1 MTTPVNATS
10 PVSSTTPAQ
19 AKPAADSDKDM
30 FMKLLVAQ
38 LKYQNPMSPTDG
50 NEYMQQMAVFTQV
63 EKLGQLVE
71 AQQQAQ
77 QWQQRLAAEGMV
89 GARVTGSG
97 DDQAV
102 HSGVVTKVTFGDDGP
117 QLTLADGSTVAVG
130 DVSTVE
136 AAVELAS

>member
-1 MTTPVNATS
+1 
-10 PVSSTTPAQ
+10 
-19 AKPAADSDKDM
+19 
-30 FMKLLVAQ
+30 
-38 LKYQNPMSPTDG
+38 MSPTDG

-77 QWQQRLAAEGMV
+77 EWQQRLAAEGMV
-89 GARVTGSG
+89 GARITGSG

-102 HSGVVTKVTFGDDGP
+102 HTGVVTKVTFADDGP

-130 DVSTVE
+130 DVS
-136 AAVELAS
+136 AVELAS

>member
-10 PVSSTTPAQ
+10 PISSTTPAQ
-19 AKPAADSDKDM
+19 SKPAADSDKDM

-77 QWQQRLAAEGMV
+77 EWQQRLAAEGMV
-89 GARVTGSG
+89 GARITGSG

-102 HSGVVTKVTFGDDGP
+102 HTGVVTKVTFADDGP

-130 DVSTVE
+130 DVS
-136 AAVELAS
+136 AVELAS